1 MKTTTRTCL
10 AGALLLAVTLPAL
23 AQHASKADA
32 IALAEKAV
40 ADIQKKGIEE
50 ACKDFA
56 SPIGG
61 FIQGELYVA
70 VQDMQVNMVC
80 HPISPK
86 MNGKSM
92 LDLKDANG
100 KHFTR
105 EFRDVAQ
112 SGKPGWVDYVWPNP
126 VTKALEP
133 KSSYVLKATDKY
145 MISVGVYT
153 QK

>member
-1 MKTTTRTCL
+1 MKTRTHL
-10 AGALLLAVTLPAL
+10 AAALMLAIALPAF
-23 AQHASKADA
+23 AQHASKAEA

-40 ADIQKKGIEE
+40 ADIQKKGIAE

-56 SPIGG
+56 SPTGG

-92 LDLKDANG
+92 IDLKDANG

-126 VTKALEP
+126 VTKALEH
-133 KSSYVLKATDKY
+133 KSSYILQANDKY
-145 MISVGVYT
+145 MISVGIYT
-153 QK
+153 DK